1 MRAAVRPYTPQ
12 DLSAVLQLWDAAG
25 CVPRGDDRLSVD
37 EAVQLISAEHAF
49 TVLAEADGR
58 LVGMVVSTAA
68 APTAWIHRV
77 AVIGDDGAAA
87 EVADQLLEHVEAEL
101 TERGAR
107 KLAAAAAAGG
117 QPRAWLERRG
127 YEAAGDLVYVE
138 RELPP
143 ATTAPQAVTR
153 LGGRIIGPGLW
164 DELRGLEEAKE
175 LIERRVIL
183 PLAEPRLAA
192 RHAVA
197 PPKAIV
203 LFGPPGTGKTT
214 FAKGIA
220 SRLGWPFVEIEPS
233 RLGGQGPERDAERL
247 ADAFDALLELPS
259 VVAFIDE
266 VEDIASMRHQD
277 RRVSSSLTNELLRQ
291 IPRIRDS
298 REHLLVCATNWVARL
313 DTAFLRPGRFDY
325 VLAVGPPDAEARA
338 AIWRR
343 YVDEITDETVD
354 IAALVEAT
362 ELYTPADIEFAARKA
377 AQRAF
382 EREHFERQGSR
393 ATTDDFLAAIRNTRP
408 SLERD
413 IVDGFV
419 EDQARFARY

>member
-1 MRAAVRPYTPQ
+1 MRAAVRVYTPQ

-25 CVPRGDDRLSVD
+25 CVPRGPDGLSVD
-37 EAVQLISAEHAF
+37 EAVELIGSEHAV

-58 LVGMVVSTAA
+58 LVGMVLGTAT

-77 AVIGDDGAAA
+77 AVA
-87 EVADQLLEHVEAEL
+87 EVDPADVADRLLEFVEAEFS
-101 TERGAR
+101 ERGAR
-107 KLAAAAAAGG
+107 HVASVAPADGG
-117 QPRAWLERRG
+117 PRDWLERRG
-127 YEAAGDLVYVE
+127 YEADPALVHVQ
-138 RELPP
+138 RELSPI
-143 ATTAPQAVTR
+143 ARAPQAITR

-183 PLAEPRLAA
+183 PLAEPRLAE

-220 SRLGWPFVEIEPS
+220 SRLGWPFVELEPA
-233 RLGGQGPERDAERL
+233 RLGGQGAEREAGPL
-247 ADAFDALLELPS
+247 VDAFDSLLELPS

-266 VEDIASMRHQD
+266 VEDIASMRQED

-291 IPRIRDS
+291 IPRIRDA

-313 DTAFLRPGRFDY
+313 DPAFLRPGRFDY
-325 VLAVGPPDAEARA
+325 ILAVGPPDAEARA
-338 AIWRR
+338 AIWQR
-343 YVDEITDETVD
+343 YVDEISDEDVD
-354 IAALVEAT
+354 ISALVEAT
-362 ELYTPADIEFAARKA
+362 HLYTPADIEFAARKA

-382 EREHFERQGSR
+382 EREHFEHAGPR
-393 ATTDDFLAAIRNTRP
+393 ATTDDFLIAIRQTRP
-408 SLERD
+408 SLARD
-413 IVDGFV
+413 IIDGF
-419 EDQARFARY
+419 EADKEKFARY